1 MFDVIVFGA
10 TFAAAGI
17 ASRYLK
23 KCLVIDSGMQAGDE
37 FLGALRF
44 LEKTADVHAA
54 LQQCHTRFG
63 TEIISVE
70 RTGAGYACVTCGVEG
85 YCTYEAKR
93 IVDTR
98 CCTEMCLSKTYN
110 FLIHSEEIPI
120 FTKVTWEP
128 TEAENRYLVC
138 CPVPLS
144 CSYPEARTR
153 VMELLSQFSPSQK
166 LVLLAGTFDYQV
178 KSGNMQTR
186 DGILYLPSKAYATP
200 DLAFAAGAN
209 IGEVEE

>member
-70 RTGAGYACVTCGVEG
+70 RTGAGYACVTCGADG
-85 YCTYEAKR
+85 YCTYEAKQ
-93 IVDTR
+93 IIDTR
-98 CCTEMCLSKTYN
+98 CSEEMCLSKTYN
-110 FLIHSEEIPI
+110 LLIHSEEIPK
-120 FTKVTWEP
+120 FPNAKWESTKD
-128 TEAENRYLVC
+128 ENRYLVC

-144 CSYPEARTR
+144 CGYPEARAK
-153 VMELLSQFSPSQK
+153 VMEQIARFSNGQK
-166 LVLLAGTFDYQV
+166 VVLLAGNFDYQIKAGYPEV
-178 KSGNMQTR
+178 R

-200 DLAFAAGAN
+200 ELAFAAGQVF
-209 IGEVEE
+209 GGW